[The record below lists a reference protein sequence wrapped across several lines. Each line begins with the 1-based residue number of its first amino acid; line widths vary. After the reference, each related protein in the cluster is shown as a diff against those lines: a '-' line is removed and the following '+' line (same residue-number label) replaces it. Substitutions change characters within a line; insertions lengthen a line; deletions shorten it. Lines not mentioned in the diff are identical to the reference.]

1 MRIYSFLF
9 VTLITLNSFAQ
20 GIQFTKAL
28 DCNWIEPIQNGYLQN
43 HLSYKKKDNELQDR
57 IISQYLKKQDPA
69 KIYLLEPDVT
79 QIKSLMK
86 NLFEDVARS
95 DCKFLSEIQN
105 LVTKRVKERV
115 DFVISQLESGPI
127 KSSKA
132 KVATDKSSEFKF
144 DPNTEF
150 VYDPDHKNYP
160 KTSEEAND
168 YIRKYIQFQLA
179 NYIATDIKMEEAKKR
194 VVKNYTRVLKRYSE
208 TKYETLVSDYLN
220 AFANALDP
228 HSTFFSKDYYDDF
241 TIDMSLSL
249 EGIGA
254 TLSQEDGFTVVEQLV
269 AGGAAAKSGLV
280 EPQDKIVAVSRKDG
294 KMENVIDMDLK
305 DVVKMIRGPK
315 GTKVKLTILR
325 KEGGANKKFNIEL
338 VREKISLE
346 DNAVT
351 IHYIDREVR
360 GIKKKIGII
369 NLPSFYADSKRGGRS
384 SAADMKRVVAEAK
397 SKGVDGLVLDLSNN
411 GGGSLED
418 AVKIGGLF
426 IKTGNIVKQSS
437 RREGDTSALADA
449 DEKVDWQGPL
459 VILTSRISASASEI
473 VSGALKDYNR
483 AVVVGADHTYGK
495 GSIQTVIAVPGDLG
509 ALKVTIG
516 MFFTP
521 SGHSTQ
527 HRGVESD
534 ILFPSAFNL
543 DDIGEKSMDYS
554 LPPKKIDS
562 FVSSDAFVDKG
573 DEKWEKVKPEWVGKL
588 KSRSNQRVTNNEEFK
603 KIVEELEKTN
613 KLGKTIKVSEVLKDK
628 GEKDK
633 KVKKSR
639 YAGKEE
645 KNKEYLNRPEIQ
657 EASNI
662 LTDLIEVQAGREL
675 EPLSLN
681 PVTAVPKTSNTKK
694 N

>member
-1 MRIYSFLF
+1 MKIISFLF
-9 VTLITLNSFAQ
+9 VALVSLTSYSQ
-20 GIQFTKAL
+20 GIQFTKSL

-43 HLSYKKKDNELQDR
+43 HLTYKKRDAELQNR
-57 IISQYLKKQDPA
+57 IITQYLKKQDPA
-69 KIYLLEPDVT
+69 KIYLLESDVNL
-79 QIKSLMK
+79 IKSLMK
-86 NLFEDVARS
+86 NLFEDVTKG
-95 DCKFLSEIQN
+95 DCKFLSEIQS
-105 LVTKRVKERV
+105 LVVKRVQERV
-115 DFVISQLESGPI
+115 DFVRSQLESAPA
-127 KSSKA
+127 KSKKGKGAAKA
-132 KVATDKSSEFKF
+132 VEFKF
-144 DPNTEF
+144 DPSTEF

-160 KTSEEAND
+160 KTSEEANEFLK
-168 YIRKYIQFQLA
+168 KYLQFQLA

-194 VVKNYTRVLKRYSE
+194 VVKNYTRILKRYTE

-220 AFANALDP
+220 AFANSLDP

-294 KMENVIDMDLK
+294 KMENVIDMELK

-325 KEGGANKKFNIEL
+325 KEGGANKKFDIEL

-351 IHYIDREVR
+351 IHYIDREVK
-360 GIKKKIGII
+360 GAKKKIGII

-397 SKGVDGLVLDLSNN
+397 AKGVDGLILDLSNN

-437 RREGDTSALADA
+437 RRDGDASALADA

-534 ILFPSAFNL
+534 ILLPSAYSL

-573 DEKWEKVKPEWVGKL
+573 DEKWEKVKPEWVNKL
-588 KSRSNQRVTNNEEFK
+588 KTRSAQRVAKNEEFK
-603 KIVEELEKTN
+603 KISDELEKTK
-613 KLGKTIKVSEVLKDK
+613 KLGKTIKVSEVLKEK

-639 YAGKEE
+639 YAGKDE
-645 KNKEYLNRPEIQ
+645 KNKEYLNRAEIQ
-657 EASNI
+657 EASDI
-662 LTDLIEVQAGREL
+662 LTDLIEIQSGREL
-675 EPLSLN
+675 EPLASN
-681 PVTAVPKTSNTKK
+681 PVTTAPKLTNNTKK